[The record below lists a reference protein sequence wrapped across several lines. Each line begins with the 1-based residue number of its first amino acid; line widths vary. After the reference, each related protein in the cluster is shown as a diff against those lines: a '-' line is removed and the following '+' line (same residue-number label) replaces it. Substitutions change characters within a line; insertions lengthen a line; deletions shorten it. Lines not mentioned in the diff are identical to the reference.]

1 MRAVKAP
8 AAAHPA
14 AEPAASRDAAPLL
27 VDQVA
32 PAAAGGYPG
41 DNAQP
46 EQYAAWMAAAA
57 QKAGL
62 PPQLPIMA
70 ALTESGLHNLSG
82 GDRDSVGFFQMR
94 VGIWNQ
100 GAYAGYPQNPD
111 LQLKWF
117 IDQALAIKAQRLA
130 RGETA
135 FQTDPNQWGN
145 WIADVERPQEDLRY
159 RYQTHLDAA
168 NQLLGTS

>member
-1 MRAVKAP
+1 
-8 AAAHPA
+8 
-14 AEPAASRDAAPLL
+14 
-27 VDQVA
+27 
-32 PAAAGGYPG
+32 
-41 DNAQP
+41 
-46 EQYAAWMAAAA
+46 MAAAA

-70 ALTESGLHNLSG
+70 ALTESGLHNLGG

-145 WIADVERPQEDLRY
+145 WIADVERPQENLRD
-159 RYQTHLDAA
+159 RYQTHLAAA